1 MAEIRTKE
9 FKTLA
14 ADTLADEGIQKHLR
28 TLYSGFNQGR
38 LEQAAA
44 TPNWEELRDR
54 ARQIKAHTIENLDH
68 YLNMA
73 AENVEKA
80 GGTVYFAKDSEAA
93 TKYVVDLAK
102 KKGVRSIIKGKSML
116 SEEMNLNH
124 HLAKQEIEAVET
136 DLGEYLVQLAGQT
149 PYHIIVPAIH
159 MSKSDV
165 NALFHENL
173 GVDPNASV
181 EELASAARNEL
192 REKFIQADMG
202 ITGAN
207 FLVAETGTLFLVTNE
222 GNGRMSTSMPKTHVA
237 YHGHGENRAVHRG
250 TWGMFL
256 RLLIRSATG
265 QHISSYVTMVTGP
278 RSGVEEDGPDEFH
291 LVIVDNGRSKLLA
304 DPHLREA
311 LYCIRCGACLNVC
324 PVYRKVGGHSYGW
337 VYSGPHRRCRL
348 SRAHRRAQRQGPAL
362 CVEPVWRVQ
371 GGLSG
376 QDRPAADAALPAE
389 RGDGGQYRLKPQ
401 EIVTSRKARNESVAS
416 IGQWPCDVASRR
428 LGRSNSAAALR
439 QKRTL
444 ALATPAPIRLD
455 SPSELPCDI
464 LVPLPHTMEEGH
476 QVALSLPVI
485 PLKVGSGKPVVG
497 ATLVVARSRHQPVF
511 IPLCGLRK
519 AMVIPAKG
527 GLCVTPSPVRGLTGV
542 GI

>member
-14 ADTLADEGIQKHLR
+14 ADTLADADIQKHLK

-73 AENVEKA
+73 AENIEKA

-93 TKYVVDLAK
+93 TNYVLDLARQ
-102 KKGVRSIIKGKSML
+102 KGVRSVIKGKSML
-116 SEEMNLNH
+116 SEEMDLNH

-165 NALFHENL
+165 NTLFHENL
-173 GVDPNASV
+173 GTDPNAGV

-237 YHGHGENRAVHRG
+237 IMGMEKIVPSIEDM
-250 TWGMFL
+250 GMFL

-265 QHISSYVTMVTGP
+265 SAHFELRHDGDGAEK
-278 RSGVEEDGPDEFH
+278 RNVEEDGPDEFH

-337 VYSGPHRRCRL
+337 VYSGPIGAVVSPVLTDVPNAKDLPYASSLCGACKEACPVKIDLPRMLLYLRSEVTEGNTDS
-348 SRAHRRAQRQGPAL
+348 SRKKSSPLEKLAMKAWQASVSGPAML
-362 CVEPVWRVQ
+362 RLA
-371 GGLSG
+371 GLAG
-376 QDRPAADAALPAE
+376 RIAQLPFARKGRCPGCLRPCPA
-389 RGDGGQYRLKPQ
+389 G
-401 EIVTSRKARNESVAS
+401 
-416 IGQWPCDVASRR
+416 
-428 LGRSNSAAALR
+428 
-439 QKRTL
+439 
-444 ALATPAPIRLD
+444 LATAGFQRYRRRR
-455 SPSELPCDI
+455 SERD
-464 LVPLPHTMEEGH
+464 GRR
-476 QVALSLPVI
+476 ALSLR
-485 PLKVGSGKPVVG
+485 LRRG
-497 ATLVVARSRHQPVF
+497 ATSQRPPGTQPKESASKHEGHHHQQHHKSGFRCAANSR
-511 IPLCGLRK
+511 GRN
-519 AMVIPAKG
+519 G
-527 GLCVTPSPVRGLTGV
+527 YRGHKHLGS
-542 GI
+542 

>member
-14 ADTLADEGIQKHLR
+14 ADTLADESIQKHLK

-44 TPNWEELRDR
+44 THNWEELRDR

-73 AENVEKA
+73 AEKVEKA

-116 SEEMNLNH
+116 SEEMDLNH
-124 HLAKQEIEAVET
+124 NLAKQEIEAVET

-165 NALFHENL
+165 NTLFHENL
-173 GVDPNASV
+173 GVDLNASV

-237 YHGHGENRAVHRG
+237 IMGMEKIVPSIEDM
-250 TWGMFL
+250 GMFL

-278 RSGVEEDGPDEFH
+278 RSEIEEDGPDEFH

-337 VYSGPHRRCRL
+337 VYSGPIGAVVSPVL
-348 SRAHRRAQRQGPAL
+348 TDVPNAKDLPYASSL
-362 CVEPVWRVQ
+362 CGACKEACPVKI
-371 GGLSG
+371 
-376 QDRPAADAALPAE
+376 DLPRMLLYLRSE
-389 RGDGGQYRLKPQ
+389 
-401 EIVTSRKARNESVAS
+401 VTEGNTDSSRKKSSPLEKLAMKAWQASVSGPTMMRLTGLAGRIAQLPFARKRATCAGCPRPCPAGLAIGAS
-416 IGQWPCDVASRR
+416 PRYLRPRSAHDGRR
-428 LGRSNSAAALR
+428 
-439 QKRTL
+439 
-444 ALATPAPIRLD
+444 
-455 SPSELPCDI
+455 
-464 LVPLPHTMEEGH
+464 
-476 QVALSLPVI
+476 ALSLRLRRGTTSQRP
-485 PLKVGSGKPVVG
+485 PRAQPKEAASQHECHH
-497 ATLVVARSRHQPVF
+497 HQQHH
-511 IPLCGLRK
+511 
-519 AMVIPAKG
+519 
-527 GLCVTPSPVRGLTGV
+527 
-542 GI
+542 